1 MNNNLALF
9 FGSVVGV
16 IVAVV
21 CLFKAPRE
29 MVNGERRQ
37 FWRRLTFFA
46 LLELTIGVVV
56 LLSGLWYQ
64 TINQDL
70 FLFPAGM
77 FVSNAV
83 VLLFSSG
90 LSYALLQY

>member
-1 MNNNLALF
+1 
-9 FGSVVGV
+9 
-16 IVAVV
+16 
-21 CLFKAPRE
+21 

-46 LLELTIGVVV
+46 CLELIIGGVV

-64 TINQDL
+64 TTNQDL
-70 FLFPAGM
+70 FLFAAGM

-83 VLLFSSG
+83 VLLLSSG